1 MNYGKHEEALSY
13 LSGIRE
19 ERGLLSAF
27 IFTMGE
33 RYEIDGAG
41 TRGAFLYRI
50 ICFFN
55 RGIKHDD

>member
-27 IFTMGE
+27 IFT
-33 RYEIDGAG
+33 IVSG
-41 TRGAFLYRI
+41 TKLTVQGREGAFCAGVFVFLI
-50 ICFFN
+50 
-55 RGIKHDD
+55 GG